1 MVCSYRSY
9 FIKLLVVLIYFQVKG
24 YPLRFNHVCQGEYVV
39 LNDID
44 FDRAERNICRDCVD
58 ELRGG
63 GKYYTLKKV
72 GDRNMYRA
80 DKSKEDEEEA

>member
-1 MVCSYRSY
+1 MA
-9 FIKLLVVLIYFQVKG
+9 LVHCHMEGCALQFHRVY
-24 YPLRFNHVCQGEYVV
+24 QGGGVAMY
-39 LNDID
+39 DID
-44 FDRAERNICRDCVD
+44 LDRAERNICRDCVD